1 MTLRQILIERL
12 SYSIWY
18 LITFLLNVRKKR
30 YIIWKTCKLADP
42 LPVCSLFAEKYGKIT
57 KFTFSSLPQFSTQW
71 LEKYVFRTT
80 KPIDFSSR
88 NNF

>member
-1 MTLRQILIERL
+1 
-12 SYSIWY
+12 
-18 LITFLLNVRKKR
+18 
-30 YIIWKTCKLADP
+30 LADP
-42 LPVCSLFAEKYGKIT
+42 LPVCSLFAEKYGKVT
-57 KFTFSSLPQFSTQW
+57 KFTFSSPPQFSTHR

>member
-1 MTLRQILIERL
+1 
-12 SYSIWY
+12 
-18 LITFLLNVRKKR
+18 
-30 YIIWKTCKLADP
+30 LAVP

-57 KFTFSSLPQFSTQW
+57 IFYISSPPQFSMQW
-71 LEKYVFRTT
+71 LEKYVFKTT